1 MAKSVVRSAV
11 EFSVKHKSIIILIV
25 VFMVAFGIYAL
36 VKMPKQEFPQL
47 SIRQGL
53 VVGVYPGAT
62 SDQVEEQ
69 LTKPLEEFLF
79 SYKEVNKSMTYSV
92 TSDGMVVVYV
102 QLSDDPSADAEFWS
116 KFRLDADNF
125 KRSLPSGVAGIFTSN
140 DFGSTSALLISIE
153 SKEKT
158 YRELEGYLTEL
169 ESRLRT
175 IPSVSNL
182 RRYGLQ
188 KEQITV
194 YVDKQ
199 KLVRYGID
207 ATMLSSALF
216 AQNFTTISGSFEDD
230 EHLAPIHVSETY
242 ESENDV
248 AEQIVYVDPSGSVVR
263 LKDIARIE
271 REYPRPTSYI
281 ANGDKKC
288 VMLSI
293 EMLDGNNIVEYG
305 KAVRGVLDE
314 FEETLPPEVTVF
326 RVADQAEVVSHSVN
340 MFMREML
347 IAIITVILVILLM
360 QPLRVASISAMT
372 IPITM
377 FISLG
382 IMYLAGF
389 EINTVTLAG
398 LLVVLG
404 IIVDDSVVV
413 IDNYVEKLDH
423 GVPRLEATLSSGTE
437 LFKSVVSATL
447 AITITFYP
455 LLYTCTGIFGEFL
468 SSFPGTITI
477 TLFTSLLV
485 ALLFIPFVQLAFIK
499 TGFKKS
505 SNRRFNLNIPDFIQ
519 RLFDKVIT
527 LAFRFPKLTILGAVL
542 AVAIGCLVFLHIPQR
557 MMPFTERNQ
566 FVVEIYLPNSSPLSR
581 TERVC
586 DSVANILRRDKRIAN
601 VTAFVGSSAPRFHMC
616 YAPKFPSKH
625 YAQLIV
631 TTTSERMT
639 NTLLDEYE
647 DKYINYF
654 PDAYVRFKQLDYVVT
669 AFPIEFDVSGDDRQ
683 KVDATADKIA
693 AQLRQRDDLLM
704 VTTTRDELTSGIY
717 VDVNNLEANRLGV
730 TKPAIMTNLAFD
742 YGDGL
747 PMTTL
752 WEDDYPVKVVLKSD
766 RNTTGNFQNISD
778 EYISS
783 LTGNSVPLRQIANV
797 YDDYS
802 SGQIY
807 HKNGI
812 YTVTVQADVKRNVNV
827 TGTTKKIDKSLA
839 QMEIPDGV
847 TTKWGG
853 ARMQDDVLM
862 PQIFKGLIFAVL
874 VIFVI
879 LVFHFRSLKLALLI
893 LGAASLAIF
902 GATLGI
908 QLTGM
913 EFTLTSVLGL
923 VALMGIIVRNGII
936 MYDYAET
943 LRLKGGH
950 SAHDAAL
957 EAGKRRMRPI
967 FLTSAAASMGVVPM
981 IISHS
986 ALWSP
991 MGVVIC
997 FGTWI
1002 SMVFVV
1008 TVLPVLY
1015 WLANRRDDH
1024 LHQPEEKEAE
1034 ISEK

>member
-1 MAKSVVRSAV
+1 MAKSVVRNAV

-25 VFMVAFGIYAL
+25 MFMALFGVFAL
-36 VKMPKQEFPQL
+36 IEMPKQEFPQF

-53 VVGVYPGAT
+53 VVGVYPGAS
-62 SDQVEEQ
+62 SDQVEKQ
-69 LTKPLEEFLF
+69 LTQPLEKFLF
-79 SYKEVNKSMTYSV
+79 SYKEINRQMTYSV
-92 TSDGMVVVYV
+92 TSDGMVVMYV
-102 QLSDDPSADAEFWS
+102 SLNPDIVKSDDEFWS
-116 KFRLDADNF
+116 KFRQDVNGF
-125 KRSLPSGVAGIFTSN
+125 KSSLPSGVAGIFTSN
-140 DFGSTSALLISIE
+140 DFGQTSALLISIE
-153 SKEKT
+153 SKDKT
-158 YRELEGYLTEL
+158 YRELEGYLSEL
-169 ESRLRT
+169 EGRLRT

-188 KEQITV
+188 NEQITV

-199 KLVRYGID
+199 KLVQYGID
-207 ATMLSSALF
+207 ASMLTGTLF
-216 AQNFTTISGSFEDD
+216 AQNFTTISGSYEDS
-230 EHLAPIHVSETY
+230 EHLAPFHVSETY
-242 ESENDV
+242 ASENDV
-248 AEQIVYVDPSGSVVR
+248 AEQIVYVDPTGSVIR

-281 ANGDKKC
+281 KNGDKKC

-305 KAVRGVLDE
+305 KDVKAVLDE
-314 FEETLPPEVTVF
+314 FEQDLPPEVTVF

-340 MFMREML
+340 MFLREML

-360 QPLRVASISAMT
+360 QPLRVAGISAMT

-382 IMYLAGF
+382 ILYLLGF
-389 EINTVTLAG
+389 EINTVTLAA

-437 LFKSVVSATL
+437 LFKSVLSATL

-455 LLYTCTGIFGEFL
+455 LLFTCTGIFGEFL
-468 SSFPGTITI
+468 ASFPGTITI
-477 TLFTSLLV
+477 TLFTSLLI
-485 ALLFIPFVQLAFIK
+485 ALLFIPFVQLDFIK
-499 TGFKKS
+499 KGFRTTDGKRKFS
-505 SNRRFNLNIPDFIQ
+505 IPDKIQ
-519 RLFDKVIT
+519 TLFDKIIHG
-527 LAFRFPKLTILGAVL
+527 AFRFPKITLLT
-542 AVAIGCLVFLHIPQR
+542 AVAAVVIGCVVFIHLPQK

-566 FVVEIYLPNSSPLSR
+566 FVVEIYLPNSSPLDR

-586 DSVANILRRDKRIAN
+586 DSVANMLRKDSRIQN
-601 VTAFVGSSAPRFHMC
+601 VTSFIGCSAPRFHMC

-631 TTTSERMT
+631 TTSSEHMT
-639 NTLLDEYE
+639 NKLMDEYE
-647 DKYINYF
+647 DKSVNIF
-654 PDAYVRFKQLDYVVT
+654 PDAYVRFKQLDYVAT
-669 AFPIEFDVSGDDRQ
+669 AFPIE
-683 KVDATADKIA
+683 VDIQGENRAHVEYVQQQLEK
-693 AQLRQRDDLLM
+693 QLRQRPDLLM
-704 VTTTRDELTSGIY
+704 VTSTTDEMTTGINI
-717 VDVNNLEANRLGV
+717 DVNNLEANRLGV
-730 TKPAIMTNLAFD
+730 SKPTIMTNLAFD

-747 PMTTL
+747 PITTL
-752 WEDDYPVKVVLKSD
+752 WEEDYPVKVILKSD
-766 RNTTGNFQNISD
+766 KDSIGTFDNIYD

-783 LTGNSVPLRQIANV
+783 LSGSSVPLRQIATV
-797 YDDYS
+797 REDYS
-802 SGQIY
+802 TGQIY
-807 HKNGI
+807 HKNGR
-812 YTVTVQADVKRNVNV
+812 YTVTVQADVKRNVNTTGV
-827 TGTTKKIDKSLA
+827 TRSIDKGLA
-839 QMEIPDGV
+839 ELDIPDDV
-847 TTKWGG
+847 TINWGG
-853 ARMQDDVLM
+853 SRMQDDVLM
-862 PQIFKGLIFAVL
+862 PQVFKGLSFSVL
-874 VIFVI
+874 IIFVI
-879 LVFHFRSLKLALLI
+879 LVFHFRSIKLAILI
-893 LGAASLAIF
+893 LGATTLSIF
-902 GATLGI
+902 GAALGI
-908 QLTGM
+908 QVMGM
-913 EFTLTSVLGL
+913 EYTLTSVLGL

-936 MYDYAET
+936 MYDYAEV
-943 LRLKGGH
+943 LRTKGGL

-981 IISHS
+981 IISGS

-1015 WLANRRDDH
+1015 WMAFRKAYAR
-1024 LHQPEEKEAE
+1024 P
-1034 ISEK
+1034 

>member
-25 VFMVAFGIYAL
+25 VFMALFGVYAL
-36 VKMPKQEFPQL
+36 IRMPKQEFPQF

-53 VVGVYPGAT
+53 VVGVYPGA
-62 SDQVEEQ
+62 SSNQVEEQ

-79 SYKEVNKSMTYSV
+79 SYKEIDRKMTYSV

-102 QLSDDPSADAEFWS
+102 TLNAEVVKSDDEFWS
-116 KFRLDADNF
+116 KFRQDVNGF
-125 KRSLPSGVAGIFTSN
+125 KSSLPSGVAGIFTSN
-140 DFGSTSALLISIE
+140 DFGQTSALLISVE
-153 SKEKT
+153 SKDKT
-158 YRELEGYLTEL
+158 YRELEGYLSEL
-169 ESRLRT
+169 ESRLRK

-188 KEQITV
+188 NEQITV

-199 KLVRYGID
+199 KLVQYGID
-207 ATMLSSALF
+207 ATTLASTLF
-216 AQNFTTISGSFEDD
+216 AQNFTTVSGSYEDSA
-230 EHLAPIHVSETY
+230 HLAPFHVSETY
-242 ESENDV
+242 ASENDV
-248 AEQIVYVDPSGSVVR
+248 AEQIVYVDPTGSVIR

-281 ANGDKKC
+281 KNGDKKC

-305 KAVRGVLDE
+305 KEVKEVLDD
-314 FEETLPPEVTVF
+314 FEEDLPPEVTVF
-326 RVADQAEVVSHSVN
+326 RVADQSEVVSHSVN
-340 MFMREML
+340 MFLREML

-360 QPLRVASISAMT
+360 QPLRVAGISALT

-382 IMYLAGF
+382 ILYLLGF
-389 EINTVTLAG
+389 EINTVTLAA

-437 LFKSVVSATL
+437 LFKSVLSATL

-468 SSFPGTITI
+468 RSFPGTITI
-477 TLFTSLLV
+477 TLFTSLLI
-485 ALLFIPFVQLAFIK
+485 ALLFIPFVQLDFIK
-499 TGFKKS
+499 KGFHSEERKPKFS
-505 SNRRFNLNIPDFIQ
+505 IPDKIQ
-519 RLFDKVIT
+519 ALFDKIIH
-527 LAFRFPKLTILGAVL
+527 LAFRFPKITLAT
-542 AVAIGCLVFLHIPQR
+542 AVAAVVIGCIVFVFLPQK
-557 MMPFTERNQ
+557 MMPSTERNQ
-566 FVVEIYLPNSSPLSR
+566 FVVEIYLPNSSPLAR

-586 DSVANILRRDKRIAN
+586 DSVANMLRKDSRIQN
-601 VTAFVGSSAPRFHMC
+601 VTSFIGCSAPRFHMC

-631 TTTSERMT
+631 TTSSEHLT
-639 NTLLDEYE
+639 NKLLDEYE
-647 DKYINYF
+647 DKSVNIF

-669 AFPIEFDVSGDDRQ
+669 AFPIE
-683 KVDATADKIA
+683 VDIQGENREHVEYVEQQLMK
-693 AQLRQRDDLLM
+693 QLRQRPDLLM
-704 VTTTRDELTSGIY
+704 VTSTSDEMTTGVNI
-717 VDVNNLEANRLGV
+717 DVNNLEANRLGV
-730 TKPAIMTNLAFD
+730 SKPTIMTNLAFD

-747 PMTTL
+747 PITTL
-752 WEDDYPVKVVLKSD
+752 WEEDYPVKVILKSD
-766 RNTTGNFQNISD
+766 RDSLGSFENISD

-783 LTGNSVPLRQIANV
+783 LSGSSVPLRQIATV
-797 YDDYS
+797 REDYS

-807 HKNGI
+807 RKNGC
-812 YTVTVQADVKRNVNV
+812 YTVTVQADVKRNVNTTGV
-827 TGTTKKIDKSLA
+827 TKSIDKGLA
-839 QMEIPDGV
+839 ELDIPDDV
-847 TTKWGG
+847 SISWGG
-853 ARMQDDVLM
+853 SRMQDDVLM
-862 PQIFKGLIFAVL
+862 PQIFKGLSFSVL
-874 VIFVI
+874 IIFVI
-879 LVFHFRSLKLALLI
+879 LVFHFRSIKLAVLI
-893 LGAASLAIF
+893 LGATTLSIF
-902 GATLGI
+902 GAALGI
-908 QLTGM
+908 RVMNM
-913 EFTLTSVLGL
+913 EYTLTSVLGL

-936 MYDYAET
+936 MYDYAEA
-943 LRLKGGH
+943 LRLKGGL

-981 IISHS
+981 IISGS

-1002 SMVFVV
+1002 SMAFVV

-1015 WLANRRDDH
+1015 WMSFRKAD
-1024 LHQPEEKEAE
+1024 AE
-1034 ISEK
+1034 